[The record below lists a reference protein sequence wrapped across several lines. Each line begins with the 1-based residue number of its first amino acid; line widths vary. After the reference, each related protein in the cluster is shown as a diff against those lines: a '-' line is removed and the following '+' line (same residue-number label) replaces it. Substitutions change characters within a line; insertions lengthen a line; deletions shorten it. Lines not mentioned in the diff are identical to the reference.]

1 MMLIFVNRIF
11 ALTPASVRCVLSGVL
26 AILLADE
33 IQIIPPAHAAG
44 DYIGTTTPIN
54 LCDYSGPSF
63 DQVNALLH
71 DRIRPGDHV
80 NKLRDAV
87 SATPE
92 FKFGEPKIG
101 KFLNFTGNLMDG
113 TFEWGEPDFIE
124 NGLKRKAGAICHKG
138 NGNIDLWSILIH
150 TDTNHRL
157 IEFQLSLFYID
168 EAFLARNE
176 PLNANRFIDIGY
188 ESRELEKAVLAI
200 WQAQNPTAS
209 ALFAMLDDAGF
220 IDINDNDFWTSM
232 IFREPGIPEMPNG
245 SALQIYRQAL
255 GKDGTSFAQDS
266 LFFRFGWWIADGQ
279 PYIFITYN
287 PETDAIISISAD
299 EPSMSE

>member
-1 MMLIFVNRIF
+1 MMLAFVNRMF
-11 ALTPASVRCVLSGVL
+11 ALTPISVRCVLSGLL

-33 IQIIPPAHAAG
+33 IQIIPPAHASAR
-44 DYIGTTTPIN
+44 TPIN

-71 DRIRPGDHV
+71 DRVRPGDHV

-92 FKFGEPKIG
+92 FKFGEPKTG
-101 KFLNFTGNLMDG
+101 KFLNLTGNYVDG
-113 TFEWGEPDFIE
+113 SFQLGEPYFIE
-124 NGLKRKAGAICHKG
+124 NGLIRRTGTFCFKG
-138 NGNIDLWSILIH
+138 NGNRDLWSILIH
-150 TDTNHRL
+150 TDINHKL
-157 IEFQLSLFYID
+157 IEFQTILFYVD
-168 EAFLARNE
+168 AAFLARNE
-176 PLNANRFIDIGY
+176 PLNANRHMDIGR
-188 ESRELEKAVLAI
+188 ESRYLEKAVNDI

-209 ALFAMLDDAGF
+209 TLFTMLDDAGF
-220 IDINDNDFWTSM
+220 IDINDNDFWISA
-232 IFREPGIPEMPNG
+232 IFREPGIPEMPDG
-245 SALQIYRQAL
+245 SALQIYRQTL

-266 LFFRFGWWIADGQ
+266 LFFRLGRWVVVDNKTVL
-279 PYIFITYN
+279 FITYD